1 MKLFRM
7 HTNPKGI
14 VPPSPRLRRRSYPG
28 KIDRRI
34 RNPVGDLCKSFERL
48 GRRGTQKKMQ
58 PEKDKQ
64 ASFFDLAVQQRGG
77 ANRVLETIAREVD
90 FKPAEERVS
99 ATYGRGGRPA
109 CRVGMLLRV
118 MILQHLYGLSDPQAE
133 EQLKDRLSFQKFV
146 QLGTEETVPDET
158 TICRFRQR
166 LIQCGL
172 HEQLLQLLNTQLE
185 ARGYI
190 VKQTTLVDATIIESS
205 RKRPDPQAAKDGTA
219 PDAQASY
226 TRKNGCSYY
235 GYKAHISSDGA
246 HQLIR
251 TALIS
256 TAKVQD
262 CHVFEHVAPAES
274 RQIYADKIYDTT
286 ANQAWLR
293 ERNIQS
299 GILKKGA
306 RYIKLS
312 EQDRQDNRA
321 KGQIRQQVERIF
333 AHFKRWQFYQ
343 RVRYLGLVK
352 NQLELTLKAVAYNL
366 KRLAN
371 ILQRKSMSA

>member
-1 MKLFRM
+1 
-7 HTNPKGI
+7 
-14 VPPSPRLRRRSYPG
+14 
-28 KIDRRI
+28 
-34 RNPVGDLCKSFERL
+34 
-48 GRRGTQKKMQ
+48 MQ
-58 PEKDKQ
+58 PQKDKQ
-64 ASFFDLAVQQRGG
+64 GSFFELAVQQRGG
-77 ANRVLETIAREVD
+77 ANRVLEIIAREVD
-90 FKPAEERVS
+90 FSSAEERVS
-99 ATYGRGGRPA
+99 QTYRNGGRPA
-109 CRVGMLLRV
+109 CRVGLLLRI

-146 QLGTEETVPDET
+146 QLGTDECVPDET

-166 LIQCGL
+166 LIECGL
-172 HEQLLQLLNTQLE
+172 HEQLLGLLNQQLE
-185 ARGYI
+185 ERGYI

-205 RKRPDPQAAKDGTA
+205 RKRPDFEAAKQGMA

-226 TRKNGCSYY
+226 TRKYGCSHY

-246 HQLIR
+246 HQLVR

-256 TAKVQD
+256 TAKVVDQQM
-262 CHVFEHVAPAES
+262 FERVAPVDS
-274 RQIYADKIYDTT
+274 RKIYADKTYDTK

-306 RYIKLS
+306 HHIKLS
-312 EQDRQDNRA
+312 SQDQQDNRL
-321 KGQIRQQVERIF
+321 KGRVRQQIERIF
-333 AHFKRWQFYQ
+333 AHFKQWQFYR
-343 RVRYLGLVK
+343 RVRYLGLAK

-371 ILQRKSMSA
+371 IIGAQKA